1 MIDQDIQIIERI
13 KLYANVNNL
22 GIEGSLKDNQA
33 FLGKLFGI
41 DRRRISALYGSYYDT
56 TGKKKKCKKAFINFE
71 TLSTLQEKVQKLKGN
86 DKKLMNELAVTLFS
100 ERYEKIHRI
109 TLRECILKQQK
120 DDVRLLHAESKDNM
134 FVCVKSEIALENL
147 LNYFYEQDQN
157 IGLDFV
163 LSETLCSNKF
173 EILKRIIDSVIKNQ
187 IQKHGSYNKEIN
199 FTYYMSKKPLL
210 LNMIGSIM
218 LNENELQGFVYDEEY
233 CYELSNWGGKFI
245 LDEYKKESNLNWVG
259 TSQFLNSMLDI
270 D

>member
-13 KLYANVNNL
+13 KLYAKVNNL

-120 DDVRLLHAESKDNM
+120 DDDVRLLHAESKDNM

-187 IQKHGSYNKEIN
+187 MQKHGSYNKDIN
-199 FTYYMSKKPLL
+199 FTYYISKKPLL
-210 LNMIGSIM
+210 LNMIGSVVT
-218 LNENELQGFVYDEEY
+218 NENKFQGFVYDEEN
-233 CYELSNWGGKFI
+233 CYELSNWGNNSYWMNI
-245 LDEYKKESNLNWVG
+245 KKK
-259 TSQFLNSMLDI
+259 I
-270 D
+270 I